1 MKVICYTRSD
11 GGTAVIHPTPEW
23 LAEFDTEKAGMDALR
38 LKDVPTGSTNIHECD
53 QDDLPYR
60 GSFRNAW
67 EQSRESP
74 PILNLSLAR
83 AIKTNQIRPERNERL
98 AALDIDYMRADE
110 AADAPAKAHIAA
122 RKQKLRDLPATIQP
136 DLAEL
141 DTPEVLE
148 AYQPAWPE

>member
-1 MKVICYTRSD
+1 MD
-11 GGTAVIHPTPEW
+11 
-23 LAEFDTEKAGMDALR
+23 KAR
-38 LKDVPTGSTNIHECD
+38 LNTI
-53 QDDLPYR
+53 
-60 GSFRNAW
+60 
-67 EQSRESP
+67 SR
-74 PILNLSLAR
+74 
-83 AIKTNQIRPERNERL
+83 IRPERDRRL
-98 AALDIDYMRADE
+98 AADDIAYMRADE